1 MEDCSEDGLV
11 GFESVYRKELEEI
24 DARRKARA
32 LGAAPTLQSFSRD
45 EENHPTDF
53 QMSDLTGICL
63 SGGGIRSSAF
73 SIGALQA
80 LDALT
85 CEKASPKDAHGDR
98 TLFNRFDYMS
108 TVSGGGYTGTAVTAS
123 MMDSPRFPLESSL
136 DKEESPELQHIRDH
150 SNYLFPKGGI
160 LEKTENL
167 GVLLR
172 GIFAHLPVILSVL
185 MVSVC
190 ICVWSNPTIADLGT
204 PIFKISE
211 TASQREFSGIY
222 LVIWACLALAFV
234 YLIMGGPLPWS
245 GGKAKKKSSNVSL
258 VMLIIGAMFSTGMVC
273 YILFPSVFYGIFR
286 IAMLMMAFLVAVM
299 LLLGWWRS
307 AAPVAWREVGSRN
320 TAAIGWLLLLVAFV
334 AFANLQPYLIG
345 QIHES
350 YLEEARAARLLELQN
365 SADAGQLAGKGQRTI
380 QNQKIAADELPPSAT
395 ANVPEGGLIEVTS
408 RLVNRVVSYTAGV
421 LSTIA
426 GVVATIAAFV
436 GKGSATENTQ
446 SGFVAFFKRNSKN
459 LVFLLV
465 GLALPFVFWY
475 LYLNLSYAGIMANQ
489 LTRESMN
496 VPLKEHPN
504 WMRFLVINANGSIV
518 EDYQRLPSSY
528 IWVTALL
535 VLYSLLLVRNRNSMH
550 GLYKDRLS
558 QAFVNCKRNDPDFDP
573 KLSEINSETGP
584 FHLINAALNVHGS
597 EVVNKRG
604 RNAEFFTFSK
614 THVGSDA
621 TTYVETEAMEEREK
635 DIRLSTAM
643 AISAAAAST
652 AMGSRTLRPLA
663 LTLAVFNVRLGY
675 WLRNPRCVRETGLG
689 ARIIHRLI
697 DIPYYYLF
705 AEITGM
711 LNEDRGLVYLSDG
724 GHLENLGLYSL
735 LKRRCKF
742 IVVVDGEADPQLN
755 FSSFVTAQRYARID
769 LGTRIELPF
778 DEIQK
783 ASRSCREWIDDRK
796 TTASDRQPFRLKGPH
811 CSLGLIHYPK
821 DGDGNRQT
829 GILLY
834 VKSSI
839 TGDENDYV
847 RDYARRNSS
856 FPHETT
862 GDQFFSE
869 EQFEA
874 YRSLGFHALFGALRG
889 SNLVDTAGGAVTL
902 TKEGLKALKSGK
914 KLSAKHTAALEEF
927 LKLFPHIKVR

>member
-1 MEDCSEDGLV
+1 MSDSSKNDVV
-11 GFESVYRKELEEI
+11 GFEEVYRAELEQI
-24 DARRKARA
+24 GLRRTERS
-32 LGAAPTLQSFSRD
+32 LGPIPKFEKFSRD
-45 EENHPTDF
+45 EKNHP
-53 QMSDLTGICL
+53 SDYKMGDLSGICL

-80 LDALT
+80 LDALNT
-85 CEKASPKDAHGDR
+85 HKTATEKSAHEN
-98 TLFNRFDYMS
+98 TVFNQFDYMS
-108 TVSGGGYTGTAVTAS
+108 TVSGGGYTGTAISAA
-123 MMDSPRFPLESSL
+123 MIDSPEFPLKSSL
-136 DKEESPELQHIRDH
+136 DKDESPELQHIRDN

-160 LEKTENL
+160 LEKAENL
-167 GVLLR
+167 GVLFR

-185 MVSVC
+185 MVLVC
-190 ICVWSNPTIADLGT
+190 ICIWSNPTIADLGN
-204 PIFKISE
+204 PIFESANHK
-211 TASQREFSGIY
+211 EFSNVF
-222 LVIWACLALAFV
+222 LVVWSFLALAFC
-234 YLIMGGPLPWS
+234 YLIMGGPIPWF
-245 GGKAKKKSSNVSL
+245 GDKPRKKSSNISL
-258 VMLIIGAMFSTGMVC
+258 ILLIIGAMFSTGMVC
-273 YILFPSVFYGIFR
+273 YILFPDLFYGVFR
-286 IAMLMMAFLVAVM
+286 IAMLMMGFLVVVM
-299 LLLGWWRS
+299 LMLAGWRS
-307 AAPVAWREVGSRN
+307 AAPEAWKEVGSRN
-320 TAAIGWLLLLVAFV
+320 TAAIGWLMLLVAFV

-350 YLEEARAARLLELQN
+350 YVQEAEAVAEKRLAASGKSNLPKSKGTDAQVGEKN
-365 SADAGQLAGKGQRTI
+365 S
-380 QNQKIAADELPPSAT
+380 KIPPPPSAT
-395 ANVPEGGLIEVTS
+395 EKVPEGGLVEVTS
-408 RLVNRVVSYTAGV
+408 RLVTRVVSYTAGV

-426 GVVATIAAFV
+426 GVAATIAAFV

-459 LVFLLV
+459 LVFLLA

-475 LYLNLSYAGIMANQ
+475 LYLNLSYVGIMANQ
-489 LTRESMN
+489 LTRDTAN
-496 VPLKEHPN
+496 VPLSVHPA
-504 WMRFLVINANGSIV
+504 WMKFLVTSANGESV
-518 EDYQRLPSSY
+518 EDFQRLP
-528 IWVTALL
+528 IAFVWVTALL
-535 VLYSLLLVRNRNSMH
+535 VAFSLVLVRNRNSMH

-558 QAFVNCKRNDPDFDP
+558 SAFVNCKNPDQDFDP
-573 KLSEINSETGP
+573 KLSELNSKTGP
-584 FHLINAALNVHGS
+584 FHLINAALNVQGS

-621 TTYVETEAMEEREK
+621 TAYVETEAIEERES
-635 DIRLSTAM
+635 DIKLSTAM
-643 AISAAAAST
+643 AVSAAAAST
-652 AMGSRTLRPLA
+652 AMGSKTMRPLA

-675 WLRNPRCVRETGLG
+675 WLRNPRCVPETGLG

-724 GHLENLGLYSL
+724 GHLENLGLYTL

-755 FSSFVTAQRYARID
+755 FTSLVTAQRYARID

-783 ASRSCREWIDDRK
+783 TSRSCREWLDDNK
-796 TTASDRQPFRLKGPH
+796 STAADRSPFRQKGPH
-811 CSLGLIHYPK
+811 CSLGVIRYPNDAK
-821 DGDGNRQT
+821 NNPQT
-829 GILLY
+829 GVILY

-874 YRSLGFHALFGALRG
+874 YRSLGFHSVFGALRG
-889 SNLVDTAGGAVTL
+889 TNLVDTAGGPAML
-902 TKEGLKALKSGK
+902 SKEGLKELKTK
-914 KLSAKHTAALEEF
+914 HKLKARKYAALEEF
-927 LKLFPHIKVR
+927 LKLFPEINVR